1 MKNKEN
7 DQRARKKTIRCYYKS
22 KRKITG
28 FNRDDDKDDNR
39 DIYKEIF
46 DKTVKEKFDGIRD
59 LNDEIDHNYLTY
71 YFKGDTAKKRFD
83 DFNSGVELS

>member
-1 MKNKEN
+1 ML
-7 DQRARKKTIRCYYKS
+7 YKS